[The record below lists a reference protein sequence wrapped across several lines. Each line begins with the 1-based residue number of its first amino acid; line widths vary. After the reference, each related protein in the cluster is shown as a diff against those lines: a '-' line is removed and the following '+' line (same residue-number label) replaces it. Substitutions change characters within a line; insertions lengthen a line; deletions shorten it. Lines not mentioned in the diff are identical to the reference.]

1 MNNTFS
7 VKKLINLTKYQLFSN
22 YIHIIINVA
31 VMVLNTVIAVIVTR
45 NAGNATGS
53 GSLDSI
59 FYIWIFVIGITFFG
73 SFKFALVNG
82 VSRNTY
88 YWSSVITVVCF
99 AFVLS
104 IVSGLFVVLI
114 ESVATTYTIFTLL
127 YGKNVLGMFVTMF
140 AAGIFF
146 AMLGW
151 FISCVFYRTYRKQR
165 LIIAA
170 ALLIIPAV
178 FILINYYTG
187 GALGT
192 SLFRF
197 MKNIMGFGM
206 AAPNPYIASASLVT
220 MGIILCAAI
229 YLLVRRAGIRE

>member
-45 NAGNATGS
+45 KVGAAGS

-73 SFKFALVNG
+73 SFKFALVSG
-82 VSRNTY
+82 VSRKTY

-99 AFVLS
+99 ALVLS

-170 ALLIIPAV
+170 ALLIIPAL

-187 GALGT
+187 GVMGT

-197 MKNIMGFGM
+197 VKTIMGFGT
-206 AAPNPYIASASLVT
+206 AAPNPYIASASLAT
-220 MGIILCAAI
+220 MGIMLCAAI
-229 YLLVRRAGIRE
+229 YLLVRRANIRE

>member
-22 YIHIIINVA
+22 YIHIIINIA

-45 NAGNATGS
+45 KAGAAGS

-59 FYIWIFVIGITFFG
+59 FYIWIFVIGITFLG
-73 SFKFALVNG
+73 SFKYALVNG
-82 VSRNTY
+82 VSRKTY

-99 AFVLS
+99 ALVLS

-127 YGKNVLGMFVTMF
+127 YGKNILGMFVTLF

-170 ALLIIPAV
+170 ALLIIPAL
-178 FILINYYTG
+178 FILINYFTG
-187 GALGT
+187 GVLGT

-197 MKNIMGFGM
+197 IKIIMGFGM
-206 AAPNPYIASASLVT
+206 AVPNPYIASASLVT
-220 MGIILCAAI
+220 MGIMLCAAI
-229 YLLVRRAGIRE
+229 YLLVRRANIRE